1 MYIYLF
7 ECFILFPLQYPDCS
21 SHRTY
26 GESMQQFSKCG
37 LNQQQQDL
45 GTREKYRY
53 SDSTQM
59 IS

>member
-37 LNQQQQDL
+37 LRSAAAAPGNL
-45 GTREKYRY
+45 
-53 SDSTQM
+53 
-59 IS
+59 